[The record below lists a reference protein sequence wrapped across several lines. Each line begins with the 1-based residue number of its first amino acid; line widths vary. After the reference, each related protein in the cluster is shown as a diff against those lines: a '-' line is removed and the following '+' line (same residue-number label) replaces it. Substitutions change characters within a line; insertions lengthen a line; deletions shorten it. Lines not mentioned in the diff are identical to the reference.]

1 MKIRFNII
9 REQKKKEK
17 PATAIKA
24 IDNVNI
30 SLSPDFDSEV
40 RNINILKDKHSE
52 SAKIAKSKIEKTAV
66 NKEDEDEYDFSRNGE
81 RSRDY
86 PDSDAG
92 ETAVPTGPDTE
103 NQKKSNKL
111 KRVQPESDAPL
122 SHEVLREVIK
132 KQISEK
138 EIVVIKYG
146 LENDDTDPD
155 SPMTDDELF
164 ASIIFIPGVGFYT
177 VKDFPKITTQTT
189 DTILATLIERGN
201 KNDIKIDN
209 LSFYYDASFEESF
222 KNCFAIAGYKTVE
235 QYNNQD
241 WYTKPEGV
249 EDISSSEDSGA
260 TKEEIPSSEDS
271 GATKEEVPKL
281 ESNNRK
287 DYIMSESPK
296 YFAKEYNKEFD
307 AEPESNIM
315 SQLKD
320 LSANMLDKK
329 QKRLYF
335 KSVDLV
341 IEDVA
346 ALAAMIHIETGG
358 SDILSPVGV
367 ASVAFQRLNMA
378 KTYPSEMIKV
388 VSGPGHKIG
397 GKPKGNAWNP
407 SKNYIEK
414 FKGSDKKTGWIQL
427 YEDILR
433 EDVYKNI
440 VENESDNTLSA
451 KQKKDMLSKFNSM
464 RDYRKE
470 NNWMSNRIDKILSI
484 AIYAYN
490 NKEKIRNDNKNAHL
504 FIHPSGM
511 PTESPITRNLD
522 LKKASNVYPF
532 DFIEEKLYKWDKEK
546 NEIDKS
552 SSESLPIKNNS
563 KNYKKIIESP
573 IRWLPKWAIDGIRA
587 KKAFFKPGEYALFIY
602 K

>member
-17 PATAIKA
+17 PAIQA
-24 IDNVNI
+24 IDSVGLGI
-30 SLSPDFDSEV
+30 SLSPDFDAEV
-40 RNINILKDKHSE
+40 RKINILKDKHSNAARI
-52 SAKIAKSKIEKTAV
+52 SAAKI
-66 NKEDEDEYDFSRNGE
+66 EDNPTPQKDDREYDFSRNDE

-86 PDSDAG
+86 PSD
-92 ETAVPTGPDTE
+92 TTGSDPE

-111 KRVQPESDAPL
+111 KRVQPKREAPL
-122 SHEVLREVIK
+122 SQYVLREVIK

-146 LENDDTDPD
+146 LENDDTDPET
-155 SPMTDDELF
+155 PMTDEELF
-164 ASIIFIPGVGFYT
+164 ASIIFIPGVGYYT
-177 VKDFPKITTQTT
+177 VKDFPKITSQTR
-189 DTILATLIERGN
+189 DTTLATLIEKDN
-201 KNDIKIDN
+201 KNDIKIEN
-209 LSFYYDASFEESF
+209 LSFYYDATFEESF
-222 KNCFAIAGYKTVE
+222 KNCFAIAGYKSDDE
-235 QYNNQD
+235 GYAAQD
-241 WYTKPEGV
+241 WYKKPEGV
-249 EDISSSEDSGA
+249 EDIASNEAPSV
-260 TKEEIPSSEDS
+260 TKEEIP
-271 GATKEEVPKL
+271 GL

-296 YFAKEYNKEFD
+296 YFKKEYNKEFNAD
-307 AEPESNIM
+307 PENNIL

-320 LSANMLDKK
+320 LSTNMLDKN

-367 ASVAFQRLNMA
+367 ASVAFQRLNMT

-397 GKPKGNAWNP
+397 GESKGNAWNP
-407 SKNYIEK
+407 SKGYIEK

-433 EDVYKNI
+433 EDVYKSI
-440 VENESDNTLSA
+440 VENASDNTLSA
-451 KQKKDMLSKFNSM
+451 KQKKDMLSKFSSM
-464 RDYRKE
+464 RDYRKK

-490 NKEKIRNDNKNAHL
+490 NKEKIINDNKNAHL

-511 PTESPITRNLD
+511 PKESPITRN

-532 DFIEEKLYKWDKEK
+532 DFIEEKLYKWDQANNK
-546 NEIDKS
+546 IDKS
-552 SSESLPIKNNS
+552 SSESLPIENNS
-563 KNYKKIIESP
+563 KKYKKIIESP
-573 IRWLPKWAIDGIRA
+573 IRWIPKWALDGIRE
-587 KKAFFKPGEYALFIY
+587 KKAFFKPGEYALFIR

>member
-17 PATAIKA
+17 PAIQA
-24 IDNVNI
+24 IDSVGLGI
-30 SLSPDFDSEV
+30 SLSPDFDAEV
-40 RNINILKDKHSE
+40 RKINILKDKHSNAART
-52 SAKIAKSKIEKTAV
+52 SKDKIEKNAET
-66 NKEDEDEYDFSRNGE
+66 KEDEYDFSRNDE

-86 PDSDAG
+86 PSD
-92 ETAVPTGPDTE
+92 TTGSDPE

-111 KRVQPESDAPL
+111 KRVQPESAAPL
-122 SHEVLREVIK
+122 SHEVLRETIK

-146 LENDDTDPD
+146 LENDDTVPD
-155 SPMTDDELF
+155 SLMTDKELF
-164 ASIIFIPGVGFYT
+164 ASIIFIPGVGYYT
-177 VKDFPKITTQTT
+177 VKDFPKITSQTS
-189 DTILATLIERGN
+189 DTTLATLIEKDN
-201 KNDIKIDN
+201 KNDIKIEN
-209 LSFYYDASFEESF
+209 LSFYYDATFEESF
-222 KNCFAIAGYKTVE
+222 KNCFAIAGYKSDDKE
-235 QYNNQD
+235 YADQD
-241 WYTKPEGV
+241 WYKKPEGV
-249 EDISSSEDSGA
+249 EDIASSEAPSA
-260 TKEEIPSSEDS
+260 TKEEI
-271 GATKEEVPKL
+271 PKL

-287 DYIMSESPK
+287 DYIMSKSPK
-296 YFAKEYNKEFD
+296 YFAKEYNKEFG
-307 AEPESNIM
+307 AKPEGNIL

-320 LSANMLDKK
+320 LSTNMLDKN

-367 ASVAFQRLNMA
+367 ASVAFQRLGMT

-397 GKPKGNAWNP
+397 GKTKGNAWNP
-407 SKNYIEK
+407 SKGYIEK

-433 EDVYKNI
+433 EDVYKSI
-440 VENESDNTLSA
+440 VENASDNTLSA
-451 KQKKDMLSKFNSM
+451 KQKKDMLSKFSSM
-464 RDYRKE
+464 RDYRKK

-490 NKEKIRNDNKNAHL
+490 NKEKIINDNKNAYL

-511 PTESPITRNLD
+511 PKESPITRKLN

-532 DFIEEKLYKWDKEK
+532 DFIEQKLYKWDKE
-546 NEIDKS
+546 NNIIDKS
-552 SSESLPIKNNS
+552 NPESLPIENNS
-563 KNYKKIIESP
+563 KKYKKITEAP
-573 IRWLPKWAIDGIRA
+573 IRWIPKWALDGIRE
-587 KKAFFKPGEYALFIY
+587 KKAFFKPGEYALFIR

>member
-24 IDNVNI
+24 IDKVNI

-40 RNINILKDKHSE
+40 RNINVLKDKHSV
-52 SAKIAKSKIEKTAV
+52 SAKISKSKIEKNADT
-66 NKEDEDEYDFSRNGE
+66 KEDEYDFSRKGDIA
-81 RSRDY
+81 RDY
-86 PDSDAG
+86 PSDA
-92 ETAVPTGPDTE
+92 TGPNPE
-103 NQKKSNKL
+103 SQKKSSKL
-111 KRVQPESDAPL
+111 KRIQPKNDAPL

-146 LENDDTDPD
+146 LENEYSEPG
-155 SPMTDDELF
+155 SPMTDEELF

-201 KNDIKIDN
+201 KNDIKIHN

-260 TKEEIPSSEDS
+260 TKEEIP
-271 GATKEEVPKL
+271 KL

-307 AEPESNIM
+307 AEPENNIM
-315 SQLKD
+315 SQLKG

-329 QKRLYF
+329 QKKLYF

-388 VSGPGHKIG
+388 VSGPGHRIG

-407 SKNYIEK
+407 SKDYIEK
-414 FKGSDKKTGWIQL
+414 FKGSDNKTGWIQL
-427 YEDILR
+427 YKDILR
-433 EDVYKNI
+433 EDVYKSI
-440 VENESDNTLSA
+440 VENENDNTLSV
-451 KQKKDMLSKFNSM
+451 KQKTDMLSKFSSM
-464 RDYRKE
+464 RDYRAK
-470 NNWMSNRIDKILSI
+470 NNWMSDRIDKIISI
-484 AIYAYN
+484 AIYAYK
-490 NKEKIRNDNKNAHL
+490 NKEKIINDNKNAHL

-511 PTESPITRNLD
+511 PTESPITRNLN
-522 LKKASNVYPF
+522 LEKASNVYPF
-532 DFIEEKLYKWDKEK
+532 DFIEEKLYKWDQEK

-552 SSESLPIKNNS
+552 SSESLPIENNS
-563 KNYKKIIESP
+563 KNYKKITESP